1 VSERRNLVE
10 PEDNTTALL
19 GQAYSR
25 LGHQIVAGVVAA
37 GYPQRQAHS
46 AVFAHIDREGTR
58 LTALAARANVTP
70 QAMGELVDDL
80 ERLGY
85 VHRVADPTDR
95 RAKLVTL
102 TEKGF
107 GCLQAGLNTIA
118 GIEQRLEDLLG
129 RSALVELRAVLRR
142 IIAQG

>member
-1 VSERRNLVE
+1 VE

-37 GYPQRQAHS
+37 GYPQRPAHS
-46 AVFAHIDREGTR
+46 AVFAHIDLAGTR

-80 ERLGY
+80 QHLGY
-85 VHRVADPTDR
+85 VRRVPDPSDR

-102 TEKGF
+102 TAKGQA
-107 GCLQAGLNTIA
+107 CVQAGLDTIS
-118 GIEQRLEDLLG
+118 GIEQHLEDLLG
-129 RSALVELRAVLRR
+129 RRALVELRATLRR
-142 IIAQG
+142 IIADTGTTGND